1 MLGKIIKH
9 FIAPRADLA
18 AAKLGATLRGQ
29 TAIRALGQGMEPT
42 IPRDT
47 VVMYRA
53 ISPDEHLERG
63 TVVVIAIPEYGGHAV
78 PCRLIATEGDRVSLQ
93 GGKLLLNE
101 QPVTE
106 PYVQAG
112 LASSEYSTD
121 MTEII
126 VPAGTCFLLGDY
138 RDASKDSRV
147 LGPIP
152 RKAVLGT
159 VLSIRE

>member
-1 MLGKIIKH
+1 MLGKIFKH

-18 AAKLGATLRGQ
+18 AAKMSAKSRGQ
-29 TAIRALGQGMEPT
+29 TALRVLGQGMEPA
-42 IPRDT
+42 IPKDT
-47 VVMYRA
+47 VIMYRS
-53 ISPDEHLERG
+53 ISSDELLERG

-78 PCRLIATEGDRVSLQ
+78 PCRLIAIEGDRVSLRS
-93 GGKLLLNE
+93 GKLLLNE

-112 LASSEYSTD
+112 HASSDYSTD
-121 MTEII
+121 VTEII

-152 RKAVLGT
+152 RKAILGAVLP
-159 VLSIRE
+159 IRE